1 MQWYYVKDGE
11 RLGPVDEQD
20 IQSML
25 ADGRMTPA
33 DQVWSETFSTEWS
46 PASAVP
52 AFSAAKDVEQSVTP
66 QVITPPAI
74 PQKQATDPRGTGKSD
89 GVSCTRVVGPAFA
102 RMKQILFSPFDIGKW
117 FVLGFSAFLATLGQ
131 GGGHGGGG
139 GGNGGGG
146 SIPDGEDF
154 DFDAIIHSCQE
165 FLQEHP
171 WIVPLVI
178 GVVSLCVIVG
188 VAVAWLRARGRFM
201 FLDNV
206 VNNRARISDPWKE
219 FKQAGNSLFL
229 WGLGYGLIC
238 LLVFAALAMAAYVSA
253 IKPCIDAHAF
263 LPSVIPGIV
272 AVAIAATIASLFFA
286 YVSRFLE
293 DFVVPIMYRQQLP
306 AWAAW
311 GRFLELMKPSFGQ
324 FVLYGLFYGLLIM
337 ASGMA
342 ILTLILITCCIA
354 ACPLSIPYIS
364 SVLLLPVT
372 VFFRAYSLEYLAQ
385 FGEPYDLFTPS
396 A

>member
-1 MQWYYVKDGE
+1 MQWYYVKNGE
-11 RLGPVDEQD
+11 QLGPVDEQD
-20 IQSML
+20 IRSML
-25 ADGRMTPA
+25 ADGRMTLA
-33 DQVWSETFSTEWS
+33 DQVWSETFNTEWL

-52 AFSAAKDVEQSVTP
+52 AFSGAANAEQSISSP
-66 QVITPPAI
+66 ANTPPSL
-74 PQKQATDPRGTGKSD
+74 PRQQVSAPRREIESQ
-89 GVSCTRVVGPAFA
+89 GVSCTRIVGPAFA

-117 FVLGFSAFLATLGQ
+117 FALGFSVFLATLGQ
-131 GGGHGGGG
+131 GGGHGSG
-139 GGNGGGG
+139 GGNSWGG
-146 SIPDGEDF
+146 SSPDGEDF
-154 DFDAIIHSCQE
+154 DFDAILHGCQE

-171 WIVPLVI
+171 WIVPLAI
-178 GVVSLCVIVG
+178 GVVSVCVIVG
-188 VAVAWLRARGRFM
+188 VVVAWLRARGRFM

-206 VNNRARISDPWKE
+206 VNNRARISEPWKQ

-229 WGLGYGLIC
+229 WGLGYALVC
-238 LLVFAALAMAAYVSA
+238 LLVFAGLAMAAYAAA

-272 AVAIAATIASLFFA
+272 AVAIVAAMASLLFA

-306 AWAAW
+306 ARAAW

-324 FVLYGLFYGLLIM
+324 FLLYGLFYCLLII

-342 ILTLILITCCIA
+342 ILMLILITCCIA
-354 ACPLSIPYIS
+354 ACPLSIPYVG
-364 SVLLLPVT
+364 SVMLLPVT

-385 FGEPYDLFTPS
+385 FGDPYDLFPPS
-396 A
+396 E